1 MSDLT
6 NKQLQ
11 AQTRAIARQT
21 ARSSEEIN
29 QVAVFFTEEARDTRN
44 VANMIGSKKVDPD
57 TVSETEELA
66 KIIDGLSEMTLT
78 YASTTKDTSHTAAA
92 TAATARTVH
101 DNIGEQVNRSP
112 ARNIHDVQREWLQ
125 QQ

>member
-11 AQTRAIARQT
+11 ARTIAIAKQA
-21 ARSSEEIN
+21 ARSSQEIN
-29 QVAVFFTEEARDTRN
+29 QVASLFAEEARDTRRI
-44 VANMIGSKKVDPD
+44 VNMIGSKKVDPD
-57 TVSETEELA
+57 TVAETEELA
-66 KIIDGLSEMTLT
+66 KIIDGLSDAALT
-78 YASTTKDTSHTAAA
+78 YATTTEDTSRSADWTAQ
-92 TAATARTVH
+92 TARTVH